1 MEAPNTQ
8 AAKPQHSSLIHAVG
22 DGFTLGIACLV
33 SYLLIT
39 RILSRAYFLSRDDE
53 LLGGMWAV
61 VATIF
66 VYRRTPQQSV
76 SAALSRMAA
85 TLVSF
90 SLCLIYLLV
99 FPFHPIGMAAL
110 IGIGAV
116 AMVLL
121 GRSEDIITT
130 GITTAVVMV
139 VAAISP
145 QHAWK
150 VPILR
155 LLDTAVGVLV
165 GTVAAWAALTLTVR
179 RAAQPVAAG
188 TQDAH

>member
-90 SLCLIYLLV
+90 SLCLIYLLL

-179 RAAQPVAAG
+179 RAAQSVAAG